1 MTIPLPINLYND
13 KAWLGL
19 ALCASFE
26 ADVNKVVVLEIED
39 SKTSYNLICNLGAGI
54 KCVEPLHPYRLTRKD
69 LKLLQL
75 GGFIWLYYIPRGS
88 FQDSLNQC
96 SRIEAS
102 FETNCPGLTVQ
113 KCWFLL
119 LYQHNE
125 LEFKETIR
133 RMASFLK
140 EDENPLHKGKGKLVL
155 E

>member
-26 ADVNKVVVLEIED
+26 VDVNKVVALEIED
-39 SKTSYNLICNLGAGI
+39 SKTSYNLICNLVAGI
-54 KCVEPLHPYRLTRKD
+54 KCVEPLRPYRLTRKD

-96 SRIEAS
+96 SRIEAAI
-102 FETNCPGLTVQ
+102 ETNCPGLTVQ

-119 LYQHNE
+119 LYQHHE

-133 RMASFLK
+133 HMASFLN
-140 EDENPLHKGKGKLVL
+140 EDENPLHKDKGKRVL